1 MEKTIRDWGYYEI
14 LQNSEECKVKELVV
28 SPNRCLSYQ
37 KHQYR
42 DELWF
47 VKSGKGK
54 VIVDE
59 TVIHLFKHS
68 YLLINQNRWHQ
79 LINGSNEPLV
89 IIEIQFG
96 YKCEEEDIERR

>member
-1 MEKTIRDWGYYEI
+1 MEKTNRGWGYYEVI
-14 LQNSEECKVKELVV
+14 RNSDQCKIKELVV
-28 SPNRCLSYQ
+28 NPNSCLSYQ

-47 VKSGKGK
+47 VKSGNGK

-68 YLLINQNRWHQ
+68 YILINQNSWHQ

-96 YKCEEEDIERR
+96 LKCEEEDIERR